1 MKRRTDTLSSPE
13 RDTTWASGPCLPGQA
28 GAVLVVSLILLVV
41 LTLLG
46 LSAMEFTSLEEKMAT
61 SDQEANRAF
70 HAAETGLTDAL
81 GDPDSLDLSS
91 SIAIDLGQLGNT
103 PSSVSY
109 ATTFRGWS
117 NPPLGSLYSTGY
129 SAAHFNVQSTGNS
142 SAGAT
147 VVLDAGLFQ
156 ITASGP

>member
-1 MKRRTDTLSSPE
+1 MKQRTDTLPSPA
-13 RDTTWASGPCLPGQA
+13 RGTPWASGPCLPKQA

-61 SDQEANRAF
+61 NDQETNRAF

-81 GDPDSLDLSS
+81 GDPDSLDLSNPV
-91 SIAIDLGQLGNT
+91 AIDLGQLGNT
-103 PSSVSY
+103 PASASY
-109 ATTFRGWS
+109 ATSFRGWS

-129 SAAHFNVQSTGNS
+129 SAAHFNVQSTGDS

-156 ITASGP
+156 ITPSGP

>member
-1 MKRRTDTLSSPE
+1 MKRPTHTMLSPE
-13 RDTTWASGPCLPGQA
+13 RGTAWASGPGPAGQA
-28 GAVLVVSLILLVV
+28 GVVLVVSLILLVV

-61 SDQEANRAF
+61 SDQETNRAF
-70 HAAETGLTDAL
+70 HAAETGLTQAL
-81 GDPDSLDLSS
+81 DDPDSLDLSNPVAEPAWS
-91 SIAIDLGQLGNT
+91 LGAT
-103 PSSVSY
+103 PATAAY
-109 ATTFRGWS
+109 TTTFRGWS

-129 SAAHFNVQSTGNS
+129 SAAHFNVESTGAS

-156 ITASGP
+156 ITPSGP